1 MNAQSKLRSG
11 SLQESRKDPERI
23 RVKRW
28 LGVATDQYRNQ
39 LAIYCHRLLT
49 GILYGFLL
57 VFGDPEGFF
66 GILFTFR
73 RHFKA
78 VELIQS
84 RFKSAVIVDAA
95 LAGKY

>member
-1 MNAQSKLRSG
+1 MLLPINIATNW
-11 SLQESRKDPERI
+11 PFI
-23 RVKRW
+23 
-28 LGVATDQYRNQ
+28 ATDCSPGSFMDF
-39 LAIYCHRLLT
+39 AP
-49 GILYGFLL
+49 LL